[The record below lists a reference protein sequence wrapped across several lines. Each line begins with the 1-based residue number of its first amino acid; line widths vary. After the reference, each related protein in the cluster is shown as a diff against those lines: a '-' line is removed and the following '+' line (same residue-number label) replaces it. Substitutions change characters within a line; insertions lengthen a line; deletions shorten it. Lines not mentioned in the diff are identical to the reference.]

1 MTKRNL
7 FAEIKEDFDTLAEE
21 RAGKVTL
28 RKQTVNYQPA
38 VEMSAEEVVRVRTKL
53 NVSQPV
59 SARRFRTEAK
69 TIANWEQG
77 RSKPNAQAAIL
88 LKLVDRHPELLDE
101 IATL

>member
-1 MTKRNL
+1 MTKRDL
-7 FAEIKEDFDTLAEE
+7 FAELKEGFDALAEE

-28 RKQTVNYQPA
+28 RNLTVDYQPPVA
-38 VEMSAEEVVRVRTKL
+38 ITAEEVIRVRTKL

-59 SARRFRTEAK
+59 FARRFRTEVK

>member
-1 MTKRNL
+1 MKRNL
-7 FAEIKEDFDTLAEE
+7 FAELKEGFEALAEE
-21 RAGKVTL
+21 REGKLTL
-28 RKQTVNYQPA
+28 RTQTVEYQGP
-38 VEMSAEEVVRVRTKL
+38 VEMTAGEVVRVRVKL
-53 NVSQPV
+53 NVSQSV
-59 SARRFRTEAK
+59 FARRFRTEAK

>member
-1 MTKRNL
+1 MAKRNL
-7 FAEIKEDFDTLAEE
+7 FAELKEGFDALEQE

-28 RKQTVNYQPA
+28 RKHVVDYQPP
-38 VEMSAEEVVRVRTKL
+38 VEMTAAEVVRVRTKL

-59 SARRFRTEAK
+59 FARRFRTVAK